1 MKVILLKDVDGIGK
15 KRQVVEVK
23 TGYAA
28 NYLLPHNLA
37 VKSTPENLKKLDD
50 ELAQI
55 AATEALLKEEAEKI
69 KTKIDGASV
78 SLKAKGGP
86 EGKLYGAVTS
96 QNVADAIEAAVGIK
110 LDKRKITSGAIKQ
123 AGQYTVKIKLHSEVE
138 ASVTVDVERE

>member
-28 NYLLPHNLA
+28 NYLLPHSLA
-37 VKSTPENLKKLDD
+37 VKSTPENLKKHED
-50 ELAQI
+50 ELAEI

-69 KTKIDGASV
+69 KAKIDGAAV
-78 SLKAKGGP
+78 ALKAKGGP

-96 QNVADAIEAAVGIK
+96 QNIADAIHAAVGIK
-110 LDKRKITSGAIKQ
+110 LDKRKIASGPIKE
-123 AGQYTVKIKLHSEVE
+123 AGQYPVKIKLHPEVE

>member
-28 NYLLPHNLA
+28 NYLLPNSLA
-37 VKSTPENLKKLDD
+37 VKSTPENMKKLED
-50 ELAQI
+50 ELAVI

-69 KTKIDGASV
+69 KDKIEGTTVFLTAR
-78 SLKAKGGP
+78 GGP

-96 QNVADAIEAAVGIK
+96 QNIADAIDAAVKIK
-110 LDKRKITSGAIKQ
+110 LDKRKIASGSIKE
-123 AGQYTVKIKLHSEVE
+123 AGCYPVKIKLHPEVE
-138 ASVTVDVERE
+138 ASVTVNVERE